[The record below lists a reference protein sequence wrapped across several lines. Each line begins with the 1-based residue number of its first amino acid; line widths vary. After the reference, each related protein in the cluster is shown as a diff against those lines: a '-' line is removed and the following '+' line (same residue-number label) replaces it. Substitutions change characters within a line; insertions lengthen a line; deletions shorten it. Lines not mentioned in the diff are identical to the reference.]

1 MEWNTLGRPG
11 RLLPGGVQ
19 LPGFRHRSRLLL
31 AFLVILIFLGSLAFA
46 GYAWAR
52 KTVTLMVD
60 GRQVP
65 VETYARTV
73 ADVLQSQ
80 HVRLTSRDRVAP
92 SPDTRL
98 TDGMQVVV
106 ARGVPVTIIL
116 EGRKIKGFVY
126 GHTVREALKEQG
138 VVVGPLDIVQPA
150 LDQPVKDGLN
160 IRIIRVREEK
170 KMIKVPL
177 PFNVRR
183 ETDPNLARGFT
194 RVVQVGV
201 EGKEEQRWVLTYH
214 DGQEVKRTMEDS
226 QVVSPSQDKIVRVGT
241 LQEVS
246 RGGYDIR
253 YSRALDMTATAYSYT
268 GNSTATGATPRR
280 GVVAVDPGVI
290 PLGTR
295 LYVEGYGYATALDR
309 GSSINGR
316 RIDLFM
322 ESEAQADRWG
332 VRQVKVYVID

>member
-1 MEWNTLGRPG
+1 ML
-11 RLLPGGVQ
+11 
-19 LPGFRHRSRLLL
+19 F
-31 AFLVILIFLGSLAFA
+31 FLVVMIFTGSLVFA

-52 KTVTLMVD
+52 KTVTLTVD

-65 VETYARTV
+65 VETSARTV

-80 HVRLTSRDRVAP
+80 HVQLAPRDRVTP
-92 SPDTRL
+92 SPGTRL

-106 ARGVPVTIIL
+106 ARALAVTIIL
-116 EGRKIKGFVY
+116 EGRKLNGFVY
-126 GHTVREALKEQG
+126 GHTVGEALKEQG
-138 VVVGPLDIVQPA
+138 VAAGPLDIVQPA
-150 LDQPVKDGLN
+150 PDQPVKDGMN

-170 KMIKVPL
+170 KTIKVPL
-177 PFNVRR
+177 AFNVRR
-183 ETDPNLARGFT
+183 EADPGLDSGFT
-194 RVVQVGV
+194 RVVREGR

-214 DGQEVKRTMEDS
+214 DGQEVSRTMEDS
-226 QVVSPSQDKIVRVGT
+226 QVLSPPQDKIVQVGT
-241 LQEVS
+241 RQEVS

-268 GNSTATGATPRR
+268 GNSTATGAAPRR

-295 LYVEGYGYATALDR
+295 LYIEGYGYATALDR
-309 GSSINGR
+309 GSSINGH

-332 VRQVKVYVID
+332 VRQVRVYVID